1 MADRGMQAEISFG
14 VQRNSKNSDPMD
26 ALSPRRR
33 PPQSQGPRIAPRL
46 LAILT
51 ALACHG
57 AALAQ
62 DDLALR
68 PLGALLNMEVSGAS
82 KFPVSQSD
90 TAAAATIITSEQIRA
105 FGYQTLGDVLRSV
118 RGVLVS
124 TDRTYT
130 YVGIRG
136 LSMPGDYNTRVLL
149 LVDGNRVND
158 TVYDQ
163 AFLGSEFP
171 LDLDSVDRVEFIP
184 GQGSAVHGA
193 NALYGVVNVVTRK
206 ASGALA
212 TEVSAALAQGNSRQ
226 LRVGQGLS
234 LPNGANLLL
243 SASTLRMT
251 GTDAHYAPESIGS
264 DERISSRTDHER
276 YSKLFA
282 KYAAGE
288 LSASFIYSDRFKGLT
303 GQAGSVFGDPRSQYR
318 DTEAL
323 LDISLS
329 RRFNETD
336 RWKLRAYAGH
346 YDFVGDYA
354 VGSAAQSV
362 LNRDTGHSRWL
373 GLEGDAFIERFDD
386 HKLVLGWDA
395 MWSPRRDQS
404 NFDLFPAVTYLDDRR
419 QTSRVSAFA
428 EDQWSPTRSLT
439 ITLGARYDKAR
450 DAGGAFS
457 PRLAAVWRA
466 SDELTLKAIHGSA
479 YRPPNAYE
487 AYYATPDGYR
497 GNSELKSERVSGDE
511 LIAEYR
517 PSSSDRWTLSA
528 IRTRTNRLLVQT
540 LDETD
545 GRLVFGN
552 AGSFDV
558 RGIEAEYEHV
568 WDGGAALRANLS
580 SYGYGGVS
588 AADVARASA
597 RRLGKLA
604 ASAPIAEGTTLAW
617 EAVLVSR
624 RADVSG
630 YGLSNLTLVRSFDRK
645 RARISLSL
653 FDAFDRA
660 PAEPGGDSVLQL
672 PTPGYGRS
680 LRVKLELAF

>member
-1 MADRGMQAEISFG
+1 MDTRSPHDR
-14 VQRNSKNSDPMD
+14 
-26 ALSPRRR
+26 
-33 PPQSQGPRIAPRL
+33 PQLPGQGAGPASRL
-46 LAILT
+46 LAILA

-62 DDLALR
+62 EDLALR

-82 KFPVSQSD
+82 RFPASQSE
-90 TAAAATIITSEQIRA
+90 TAAAATVITSEQIRA
-105 FGYQTLGDVLRSV
+105 FGYRTLGDVLRSV

-130 YVGIRG
+130 YLGIRG

-149 LVDGNRVND
+149 LIDGNRVND

-193 NALYGVVNVVTRK
+193 NALYGVVNVITRK
-206 ASGALA
+206 ATGTAA
-212 TEVSAALAQGNSRQ
+212 TELSATLAQGHSRQ

-234 LPNGANLLL
+234 LPNGASLLL
-243 SASTLRMT
+243 SASTLRMS
-251 GTDAHYAPESIGS
+251 GTDARYAPDPAGA

-276 YSKLFA
+276 DSKLFA
-282 KYAAGE
+282 KYAYGE

-303 GQAGSVFGDPRSQYR
+303 NQAGSLFGDPRSQYR

-323 LDISLS
+323 LDVSLS

-336 RWKLRAYAGH
+336 RWKLRTYAGS
-346 YDFVGDYA
+346 YDFVGDYV

-362 LNRDTGHSRWL
+362 LNRDTGRSRWL
-373 GLEGDAFIERFDD
+373 GLEGSAFIERFDD

-404 NFDLFPAVTYLDDRR
+404 NFDLFPPATYLDDRR
-419 QTSRVSAFA
+419 QTSRFSTFV
-428 EDQWSPTRSLT
+428 EDQWSPTKPLT

-450 DAGGAFS
+450 DASGAFS

-466 SDELTLKAIHGSA
+466 SDGVTLKASHGTA

-487 AYYATPDGYR
+487 SYYATPDGYR
-497 GNSELKSERVSGDE
+497 GNSELKSERVTGDE
-511 LIAEYR
+511 LTLEYR
-517 PSSSDRWTLSA
+517 PSSSDRWTLSG
-528 IRTRTNRLLVQT
+528 IWTRTNRLLVQT

-545 GRLVFGN
+545 GRLVYGN
-552 AGSFDV
+552 VGSFDV
-558 RGIEAEYEHV
+558 HGIEAEYEHV
-568 WDGGAALRANLS
+568 WDGGAALRANLG

-597 RRLGKLA
+597 RRIGKLA
-604 ASAPIAEGTTLAW
+604 ASAPIAAGTTLAW

-624 RADVSG
+624 RAEVSG
-630 YGLSNLTLVRSFDRK
+630 YGLSNLTLVRSFDRMH
-645 RARISLSL
+645 ARVSLSL
-653 FDAFDRA
+653 LDVFDRA

-680 LRVKLELAF
+680 VRVRLELAF

>member
-1 MADRGMQAEISFG
+1 MDLISPHP
-14 VQRNSKNSDPMD
+14 VQRRLQRDR
-26 ALSPRRR
+26 L
-33 PPQSQGPRIAPRL
+33 APTL
-46 LAILT
+46 LA
-51 ALACHG
+51 LAMSLGWNG

-82 KFPVSQSD
+82 KFPVSLSE

-130 YVGIRG
+130 YLGIRG
-136 LSMPGDYNTRVLL
+136 LSVPGDYNTRVLL
-149 LVDGNRVND
+149 LVDGNRLND

-171 LDLDSVDRVEFIP
+171 LDLDVVDRVEFIP

-193 NALYGVVNVVTRK
+193 NALYGVVNVVTKK
-206 ASGALA
+206 ATGSSA
-212 TEVSAALAQGNSRQ
+212 TEVATTFAQGNSRQ
-226 LRVGQGLS
+226 LRVGRGLS

-243 SASTLRMT
+243 SASTLRMA
-251 GTDAHYAPESIGS
+251 GTDARYAPESSGEP
-264 DERISSRTDHER
+264 ERISSRTDHER
-276 YSKLFA
+276 NSKLFA
-282 KYAAGE
+282 KYTYGE
-288 LSASFIYSDRFKGLT
+288 LTASFIYSDRFKGLT
-303 GQAGSVFGDPRSQYR
+303 SQAGSVFGDPATQYR

-323 LDISLS
+323 LDVSLS
-329 RRFNETD
+329 RRFNDTD
-336 RWKLRAYAGH
+336 HWKLRAYAGS
-346 YDFVGDYA
+346 YDFRGDYA
-354 VGSAAQSV
+354 VGSPTESV
-362 LNRDTGHSRWL
+362 LNRDTAQSRWL
-373 GLEGDAFIERFDD
+373 GLEGNVFIEQVDD

-395 MWSPRRDQS
+395 MLSPRRDQA
-404 NFDLFPAVTYLDDRR
+404 NFDVSPAATYLDDRR
-419 QTSRVSAFA
+419 ETSRLSAFI
-428 EDQWSPTRSLT
+428 EDQWSATRSLT
-439 ITLGARYDKAR
+439 ITVGARYDKAR
-450 DAGGAFS
+450 DASGAFS

-466 SDELTLKAIHGSA
+466 TDELALKAVHGSA

-487 AYYATPDGYR
+487 AYYTTSDNYR
-497 GNSELKSERVSGDE
+497 GNPQLKSERVSGDE

-528 IRTRTNRLLVQT
+528 FRTRTNRLIVQT
-540 LDETD
+540 VDESD

-568 WDGGAALRANLS
+568 WDGGAALRANIS
-580 SYGYGGVS
+580 SHGYGGLS
-588 AADVARASA
+588 ASDISNASV

-617 EAVLVSR
+617 ETILASR
-624 RADVSG
+624 RSEVPG
-630 YGLSNLTLVRSFDRK
+630 YGLSNLTLVRSFDGK
-645 RARISLSL
+645 RARVSLSL
-653 FDAFDRA
+653 LDVFDRS
-660 PAEPGGDSVLQL
+660 PTEPGGDSVLQL

-680 LRVKLELAF
+680 LRAKLELAF